1 MADPFAKNFCR
12 HRDGSWTC
20 ISAATLDGF
29 GGRIE
34 VAAGSRFYPGTIFMG
49 FDVAKWL
56 EAIFAQDAVERE
68 GYLANHTA

>member
-1 MADPFAKNFCR
+1 
-12 HRDGSWTC
+12 
-20 ISAATLDGF
+20 
-29 GGRIE
+29 
-34 VAAGSRFYPGTIFMG
+34 MG